1 MTDKQFANLFVEQ
14 SKDLIWIIDSHFKL
28 IYANKAYQNAMT
40 QVNGK
45 EKKLDEP
52 IFTVGFGDGSI
63 EKWKSYFVR
72 GLNGEHF
79 EIEDQF
85 YNPTTNQVEYSQ
97 ISFHPIIDEN
107 RVVASVACQLRDIT
121 SIIKSNTEAEII
133 MDASLDVICSIDEQG
148 FFKKVNAACKE
159 LWGYEKHE
167 LVGRA
172 YIDFV
177 IDEDVEKTNAAAADI
192 LSGKNVTTFEN
203 SYKRKDGGIAFNL
216 WSVRYDPKSKIMF
229 CVARDARE
237 KIQKEELLI
246 ESENR
251 FKALVQEGSDM
262 ISIIDAAGNYIYTSP
277 NTTAILGIT
286 PEEFDGNSIFDFIH
300 PDDIEKSAAY
310 IQRISTENKVI
321 VEPFRLRDGKNEWR
335 WIETVLTNMLDNL
348 AVNGI
353 VANSRD
359 ITEEKKLE
367 KLNKQTNDLGKIGTW
382 EYDLIENKL
391 FWSDEVY
398 YLHDVDP
405 GTFVP
410 NVESAIDFYKEEHK
424 SYVTDEITKSLT
436 QGVYLDYE
444 AVIITRSNK
453 EKWVRVIGSPEFI
466 EGKCAKFIGSFQDTT
481 DLREAESR
489 LQSLSDNI
497 PGVVFTYLI
506 HPDGSDE
513 FKYVSK
519 GSEKIWGYSPEEVKD
534 NSDLVWNQVKAG
546 GDFEVMKQSI
556 SDSTE
561 NKSQWYMRFSIVRA
575 DGEKRLLQGLGT
587 PEFLSNGTVQYN
599 SVVLDITEEAKNE
612 ELLEQASN
620 LARIGSWEVDLK
632 KNKILWTEMV
642 HQLHETNP
650 QSFKPDLAQSI
661 NFYRED
667 FKPMITEAVNQC
679 IQLGTS
685 FDFEA
690 VVVTANKNE
699 LWVRAIGNA
708 EFINGECVRI
718 YGSFQDIHK
727 RKEAEIRLQSLS
739 DNLPGVV
746 YTYIIHPDG
755 TDSMQFIS
763 GMVEKMWGY
772 TTNEVMQNIDLL
784 WDQIKQGGDIEEVKS
799 SVAKSI
805 ETKSKW
811 TCRFK
816 IVNHNGEIRTHFGS
830 GTPIF
835 LADGT
840 ILFHVMV
847 LDITQEAKNEELLE
861 EVTNMAR
868 VGSWELDL
876 INQDGESIYWSPI
889 LREIVEVDDSYNPTL
904 TGGIEFHVGESK
916 ERIQKALDLLIS
928 DGIEFDEEVL
938 LRSPKGNERW
948 NRCIGKREMVNGK
961 CIRIYGSYQDIHQRK
976 ESQLEL
982 LAAIK
987 KTQESDARFKSY
999 TQQSPIAIYTTDI
1012 NGDCIYANET
1022 WLEMAEMQL
1031 EDALGKGWINAL
1043 HPEDMDYVTDNW
1055 YKLIESNDEWN
1066 YEYRFLSSNKN
1077 IIWVNGSAKKLFN
1090 DKNEHIGYLGSN
1102 VDITE
1107 RKKAEQDKNSLLAT
1121 LEKSLNEI
1129 YVFDAKTLKFTYVN
1143 QCALN
1148 NIGYSEQEIKE
1159 LTPLDLNPEFTGT
1172 TYNQLINQLITKE
1185 KEKIIFFTNH
1195 KRKNGNLYPVEI
1207 HLQFIVEGN
1216 NKRFLAV
1223 ILDITERK
1231 QSEVKLLDIN
1241 KKLNI
1246 QTKELQR
1253 SNEQLEQ
1260 FALSRSQYVMQ
1271 MEAQNEKLRNIAWT
1285 QSHLVRAPLSRIL
1298 GIINLIEMQRDN
1310 LDDLMFCLKQLRVS
1324 SDEMDAIIRKITE
1337 EAQEIQLNKI
1347 NE

>member
-1 MTDKQFANLFVEQ
+1 V
-14 SKDLIWIIDSHFKL
+14 
-28 IYANKAYQNAMT
+28 
-40 QVNGK
+40 
-45 EKKLDEP
+45 
-52 IFTVGFGDGSI
+52 
-63 EKWKSYFVR
+63 
-72 GLNGEHF
+72 
-79 EIEDQF
+79 
-85 YNPTTNQVEYSQ
+85 
-97 ISFHPIIDEN
+97 
-107 RVVASVACQLRDIT
+107 
-121 SIIKSNTEAEII
+121 
-133 MDASLDVICSIDEQG
+133 
-148 FFKKVNAACKE
+148 
-159 LWGYEKHE
+159 
-167 LVGRA
+167 
-172 YIDFV
+172 
-177 IDEDVEKTNAAAADI
+177 
-192 LSGKNVTTFEN
+192 
-203 SYKRKDGGIAFNL
+203 
-216 WSVRYDPKSKIMF
+216 
-229 CVARDARE
+229 
-237 KIQKEELLI
+237 
-246 ESENR
+246 
-251 FKALVQEGSDM
+251 
-262 ISIIDAAGNYIYTSP
+262 
-277 NTTAILGIT
+277 
-286 PEEFDGNSIFDFIH
+286 
-300 PDDIEKSAAY
+300 
-310 IQRISTENKVI
+310 
-321 VEPFRLRDGKNEWR
+321 
-335 WIETVLTNMLDNL
+335 
-348 AVNGI
+348 
-353 VANSRD
+353 
-359 ITEEKKLE
+359 
-367 KLNKQTNDLGKIGTW
+367 IGT
-382 EYDLIENKL
+382 
-391 FWSDEVY
+391 
-398 YLHDVDP
+398 
-405 GTFVP
+405 
-410 NVESAIDFYKEEHK
+410 
-424 SYVTDEITKSLT
+424 
-436 QGVYLDYE
+436 
-444 AVIITRSNK
+444 
-453 EKWVRVIGSPEFI
+453 PEFI
-466 EGKCAKFIGSFQDTT
+466 EGKCVKFIGSFQDTT

-519 GSEKIWGYSPEEVKD
+519 GSEKIWGYSPEEVKE
-534 NSDLVWNQVKAG
+534 NTNLVWNQVKAG
-546 GDFEVMKQSI
+546 GDFEAIKQSI
-556 SDSTE
+556 SDSIE
-561 NKSQWYMRFSIVRA
+561 NKSQWYMRFSIIRA
-575 DGEKRLLQGLGT
+575 DGEKRMLQGLGT

-599 SVVLDITEEAKNE
+599 SVMLDITEEAKNE

-650 QSFKPDLAQSI
+650 HSFKPDLAQSI
-661 NFYRED
+661 NFYRDD

-679 IQLGTS
+679 IQSGTS

-784 WDQIKQGGDIEEVKS
+784 WNQIKQGGDIEEVKS

-816 IVNHNGEIRTHFGS
+816 IVNHTGEIRTHFGS

-847 LDITQEAKNEELLE
+847 LDITKEAKNEELLE

-987 KTQESDARFKSY
+987 KAQESDARFKSY

-1107 RKKAEQDKNSLLAT
+1107 RKKAEQEKNSLLAT

-1159 LTPLDLNPEFTGT
+1159 LTPLDLNQEFTGT

-1260 FALSRSQYVMQ
+1260 FALSRSQYVTQ

-1298 GIINLIEMQRDN
+1298 GIINLIEMQQDN

-1337 EAQEIQLNKI
+1337 EAQQIQLNKI